1 MISADD
7 LWDMNFFVSNSVNG
21 LSPLAVTRFDNRN
34 GHTLEELE
42 LQAGESV
49 TFESIRVRYV
59 NIYSITEGD

>member
-1 MISADD
+1 
-7 LWDMNFFVSNSVNG
+7 MNFFVSNDINGITSVG
-21 LSPLAVTRFDNRN
+21 TVTRFDNRN

-59 NIYSITEGD
+59 NIYSIPEGD